1 MNPDPPE
8 PVSENINTEN
18 NEKTRTVVVPR
29 LKPYKKIIKN
39 SELDIIINPE
49 AQIGL
54 DCTADIV
61 KNTKLLQPSI
71 QVLPFDLD
79 QMFYIPM
86 IQNIAPELESFYL
99 SHIKIQ
105 RLKNLFRE
113 EEKEP
118 VILSN
123 IINERPD
130 NPIHNI
136 VEVVETVEEVI
147 EDSLP
152 KVEKNDEKN
161 DETWSSRTLKLLK
174 LLKIRLA
181 NQKTLYFE
189 ELSKKG
195 DRRVMAC
202 GFYEL
207 LQLCL
212 KDFIFM
218 DDDKGRILLKATD
231 RLLRMTLL

>member
-174 LLKIRLA
+174 LLKI
-181 NQKTLYFE
+181 
-189 ELSKKG
+189 
-195 DRRVMAC
+195 
-202 GFYEL
+202 
-207 LQLCL
+207 
-212 KDFIFM
+212 
-218 DDDKGRILLKATD
+218 
-231 RLLRMTLL
+231 